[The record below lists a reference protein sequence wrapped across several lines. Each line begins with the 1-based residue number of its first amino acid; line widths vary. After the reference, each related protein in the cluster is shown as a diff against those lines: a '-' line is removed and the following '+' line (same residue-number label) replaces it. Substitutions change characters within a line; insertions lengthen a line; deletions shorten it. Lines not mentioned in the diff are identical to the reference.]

1 MSAPVRRLQHRLMWV
16 LALFTLAVAG
26 LFGLYAIAFMYATE
40 DAFFS
45 AMLQQE
51 AAAQYAARERS
62 GQWSTPAQGF
72 MRIYADTS
80 ELPDAL
86 GQALAAE
93 PQRTEL
99 SGRDGR
105 HYHLLEL
112 QARDGARA
120 WLAAEVSS
128 QLVVRPRRQQV
139 LGILAWSALGLVALA
154 LLLGYLLAR
163 RTTAPLARL
172 VARVDGISAQQW
184 PKDLSQGF
192 RDDEVGALA
201 QALQSLLRRLHAFVE
216 REREFTRDASHELR
230 TPLSVIRAAA
240 ESLHNESLSTLG
252 RQQLGHLQQS
262 ALQLQ
267 QTVTT
272 LLTLARE
279 EETTGATAAPAQPL
293 LPLLPLLERVIVEQA
308 PLLEGKPVGVQ
319 LDIAPSLS
327 STIPASVLHIL
338 LSNLVGNAFA
348 HAEDGAVEIGSSAG
362 RLHIANRAAILDDT
376 AAQRLRDEPY
386 AKREGSAG
394 FGLGLVIVRRLGERF
409 GLDLRI
415 SLDEGAARAS
425 FRLVPVADPGE
436 AGTREPAAE

>member
-1 MSAPVRRLQHRLMWV
+1 MSVPVRSLQQRLMWV
-16 LALFTLAVAG
+16 LALFTLAVAS
-26 LFGLYAIAFMYATE
+26 LFGLYAFIFMYATE

-62 GQWSTPAQGF
+62 GQWSRPAQGF
-72 MRIYADTS
+72 MHIYAS
-80 ELPDAL
+80 AAELPDGL
-86 GQALAAE
+86 GPQLAAE
-93 PQRTEL
+93 PRRNEL

-105 HYHLLEL
+105 HYHVLHL

-128 QLVVRPRRQQV
+128 QLVVRPRRQQL

-154 LLLGYLLAR
+154 LLLGHLLAR

-172 VARVDGISAQQW
+172 VSCVDGISAQQW
-184 PKDLSQGF
+184 PSNLAQGF
-192 RDDEVGALA
+192 GNDEVGALA
-201 QALQSLLRRLHAFVE
+201 CALQSLLRRLHAFVE

-230 TPLSVIRAAA
+230 TPLSVIRTAA
-240 ESLHNESLSTLG
+240 ESLQKETLSTLG
-252 RQQLGHLQQS
+252 RQQLLHLHQS

-279 EETTGATAAPAQPL
+279 EETATETTVPAQAV
-293 LPLLPLLERVIVEQA
+293 LPLLERVIVEQA
-308 PLLEGKPVGVQ
+308 PLLDGKPVEVL
-319 LDIAPSLS
+319 LDIAPALT
-327 STIPASVLHIL
+327 STIPASALHIL
-338 LSNLVGNAFA
+338 LSNLIGNAFA
-348 HAEDGAVEIGSSAG
+348 HAEDGAVEIGSSEN
-362 RLHIANRAAILDDT
+362 RLHITNRSAILDD
-376 AAQRLRDEPY
+376 AAARRLIGEPY

-409 GLDLRI
+409 GLDMRI
-415 SLDEGAARAS
+415 SLDDGAARAS
-425 FRLVPVADPGE
+425 FRLTPGTEADAPP
-436 AGTREPAAE
+436 PAVT

>member
-1 MSAPVRRLQHRLMWV
+1 MSTRPRRLQRRLMGV

-26 LFGLYAIAFMYATE
+26 LFGLYAMAFMYATE

-62 GQWSTPAQGF
+62 GRWSTPAQGF
-72 MRIYADTS
+72 MHVYENTG
-80 ELPDAL
+80 ELPDGL
-86 GQALAAE
+86 DQLLAAE
-93 PQRTEL
+93 PQRHEL
-99 SGRDGR
+99 PGRDGR
-105 HYHLLEL
+105 HYHLLAL
-112 QARDGARA
+112 HARDGARA

-139 LGILAWSALGLVALA
+139 LGILAWSALGLIVLA

-172 VARVDGISAQQW
+172 VGRVDGISAQHW
-184 PKDLSQGF
+184 PQDLAQGF

-201 QALQSLLRRLHAFVE
+201 RALQALLRRLHAFVE

-230 TPLSVIRAAA
+230 TPLSVIRTAA
-240 ESLHNESLSTLG
+240 ESLQNEALSAVG
-252 RQQLGHLQQS
+252 RQQLQHLHQS

-279 EETTGATAAPAQPL
+279 EETSAATAAPA
-293 LPLLPLLERVIVEQA
+293 PLLPLLERVIVEQA
-308 PLLEGKPVGVQ
+308 PLLDGKPVEVH
-319 LDIAPSLS
+319 LDIAPALA
-327 STIPASVLHIL
+327 STVPASVLHIL
-338 LSNLVGNAFA
+338 LSNLIGNAFA
-348 HAEDGAVEIGSSAG
+348 HAEDGAVEIGSSDG
-362 RLHIANRAAILDDT
+362 RLHIANRAAVLDSA
-376 AAQRLRDEPY
+376 AAQRLVDEPY
-386 AKREGSAG
+386 ARREGSAG

-425 FRLVPVADPGE
+425 FRLTPGTG
-436 AGTREPAAE
+436 GTGAPPPAAE